1 MGGFLQAV
9 VSGLMSLVQGT
20 LINLWEE
27 CVWVSDVCMI
37 TSLITLFVHTECPA
51 GCSLCN
57 GPQNTD
63 CLACSDGAQFLDT
76 TNRLDSPCVDSCP
89 SNRGVAEN
97 IDQFGRRTCIGE
109 QLACNIPSVV
119 ILSLLTYIEA
129 PTTTDAAMVSYMTCV
144 R

>member
-1 MGGFLQAV
+1 MGGFPQAV

-27 CVWVSDVCMI
+27 CVWVSDVFMI
-37 TSLITLFVHTECPA
+37 TSLTLFVHTECPV

-119 ILSLLTYIEA
+119 ILSLLTFTEA

>member
-1 MGGFLQAV
+1 MGGFPQAV
-9 VSGLMSLVQGT
+9 VSELMSLVQGT

-27 CVWVSDVCMI
+27 CVWVSDVFMI
-37 TSLITLFVHTECPA
+37 TLLTLFVPTECPA

-76 TNRLDSPCVDSCP
+76 TDRLDSPCVDSCP

-109 QLACNIPSVV
+109 PLACNIPPVV
-119 ILSLLTYIEA
+119 ILSLLIFIEA
-129 PTTTDAAMVSYMTCV
+129 PTTTDAAMVSCLICV